1 MHSSRMRTSRSSSHR
16 GGGCLSQCMLGCP
29 PYGCGP
35 GDPPRP
41 DPSTSPWVWAWRCPP
56 GVGLTSLLGVGL
68 ENPPSPRP
76 DPSTSPLGVAWRPAR
91 HAWIPP
97 HTPPS
102 RDLLQS
108 WDTTYNACWD
118 TNPPPVNRI
127 TDNRHV

>member
-16 GGGCLSQCMLGCP
+16 GGGCLSQCMLGC
-29 PYGCGP
+29 
-35 GDPPRP
+35 PPRP

-91 HAWIPP
+91 HAGIPP
-97 HTPPS
+97 HTPPPE
-102 RDLLQS
+102 
-108 WDTTYNACWD
+108 TCCKAGI
-118 TNPPPVNRI
+118 PPTMHAGIPTPPREQNHRQQTRVK
-127 TDNRHV
+127 T